1 MAAPARILSLNLGS
15 QSVGL
20 AEFHG
25 QPAGGLV
32 LTAFR
37 MRDILADPASDSVR
51 HAQVTNA
58 LREMLAELQ
67 IDRGKVN
74 YAVASQAVFA
84 RFVKLP
90 AVDEEK
96 IERIIGFEAQQN
108 VPFPIDEVV
117 WDYQLVG
124 GGTENKSRSFSSR
137 SKPICWKGL
146 MLRRKCRART
156 GAGGCRDHGSL
167 QCVSL

>member
-20 AEFHG
+20 AEFRG
-25 QPAGGLV
+25 QAAGGLV

-37 MRDILADPASDSVR
+37 MREILADPASESAR
-51 HAQVTNA
+51 NAQIANA
-58 LREMLAELQ
+58 IREMLAELQ

-74 YAVASQAVFA
+74 YAVASQSVFA

-96 IERIIGFEAQQN
+96 IERIIGFEA
-108 VPFPIDEVV
+108 VDSRIILTRPRKFTKRVTIPKTLCFP
-117 WDYQLVG
+117 
-124 GGTENKSRSFSSR
+124 
-137 SKPICWKGL
+137 
-146 MLRRKCRART
+146 
-156 GAGGCRDHGSL
+156 
-167 QCVSL
+167 